1 MKLFV
6 EHPSRVRSLARQSQG
21 LSLVEVLMASY
32 VMVYFVVM
40 GLFAVHLMGMRQ
52 VQLLESKAGASDSA
66 RRQIGQLRNDIYGA
80 KGWQIGTCAS
90 DGSGFTAVTNGAWQ
104 QGNALIIYP
113 LIINTNQI
121 VDLSQY
127 LLYYFDSSDIAN
139 NNGVL
144 RYLNTMTG
152 ASQIS
157 VSNLINP
164 LYFTGEKFD
173 GTTQHVRTYKSV
185 IHATFQYAQ
194 FQYPLTQVGPNAH
207 FNSYRIDL
215 RATPHLPDGA

>member
-21 LSLVEVLMASY
+21 LSLIEVMMASY
-32 VMVYFVVM
+32 IMVYFIVI
-40 GLFAVHLMGMRQ
+40 GLLAVHLMGLRE

-66 RRQIGQLRNDIYGA
+66 RRKIGQLRNDIYGA

-113 LIINTNQI
+113 LIINSNQI

-127 LLYYFDSSDIAN
+127 LLYCFDSSDIAN

-144 RYLNTMTG
+144 RYLNTITG
-152 ASQIS
+152 TTQIS

-164 LYFTGEKFD
+164 LYFSSEAFD
-173 GTTQHVRTYKSV
+173 GSTQHVRTYKSV

-194 FQYPLTQVGPNAH
+194 FQYPLTQVNSNTI
-207 FNSYRIDL
+207 FNSYRMDV
-215 RATPHLPDGA
+215 RATPHLPDGI

>member
-6 EHPSRVRSLARQSQG
+6 AHPGRVQLPARPSQG
-21 LSLVEVLMASY
+21 WTLVEAVIATTLMTTCVIGGLLAAN
-32 VMVYFVVM
+32 MM
-40 GLFAVHLMGMRQ
+40 GLRYER
-52 VQLLESKAGASDSA
+52 LLESKAGASDSA
-66 RRQIGQLRNDIYGA
+66 RRNIGQLRNDIYSA